1 VPAGL
6 PAATAVA
13 AGAQH
18 SLALLADG
26 GVRAWGRDDWGQ
38 CSLAE
43 PVGPVASVAAGG
55 GVSLLVIGAR
65 SAPCPSDLTGDGT
78 VSGADLG
85 ILLGEWGT
93 DGGATGADLNGSG
106 MVSGADLGIL
116 LGDWGPCP

>member
-1 VPAGL
+1 
-6 PAATAVA
+6 
-13 AGAQH
+13 
-18 SLALLADG
+18 
-26 GVRAWGRDDWGQ
+26 
-38 CSLAE
+38 
-43 PVGPVASVAAGG
+43 
-55 GVSLLVIGAR
+55 VSLLVIGAR